1 MEEGVNEIECGCVMW
16 SGFLRCGMNEQNG
29 VGYEE
34 YLTALEW

>member
-1 MEEGVNEIECGCVMW
+1 MDFGGKRHMTSLI
-16 SGFLRCGMNEQNG
+16 GMNEQNG